1 MFEVY
6 DFSLKA
12 KGQYLYHL
20 YYFFHLNVSSK
31 TMKFPGKRKSKHYFP
46 VNARDP
52 LLQPAQTENEVSTS
66 YIVGIDQTLVDIEA
80 KVDESFIARY
90 GLSQGHS
97 LVIEDDI
104 AENLYQELTANGLI
118 THEFAGGTIGNTLH
132 NYSVLADDRSILLG
146 TMCSNIKIGSYA
158 YRYLCNTSSRTDL
171 NYLQAVDGA
180 IGRCFTLISD
190 NGERTFAISPGQM
203 NQLRPESIPEDVIA
217 GASALVLTAY
227 LVRCKPDEPMPAAT
241 MQAISY
247 AKKHDVPVVMTLGT
261 KYVIA
266 DNPQWWR
273 DFLNEHVSIL
283 AMNEDEAYEL
293 TGLNDPLMA
302 SDMALNWVDL
312 VLCTAG
318 PNGLY
323 MAGYTEEANK
333 RQTQHPLLPG
343 AIAEFNLYEFS
354 RAMRQEHCGH
364 PLRIYS
370 HIAPYMGG
378 PEKIMNTNGAGD
390 GALSAVLHDI
400 AANGYHRNNVPN
412 SSKHVRSYLSYSSL
426 AQVCKYA
433 NRVSYQVLNQ
443 HSPRLTRG
451 LPEREDSLEESYWE
465 R

>member
-1 MFEVY
+1 
-6 DFSLKA
+6 
-12 KGQYLYHL
+12 
-20 YYFFHLNVSSK
+20 
-31 TMKFPGKRKSKHYFP
+31 MKFPGKRKSKHYFP

-52 LLQPAQTENEVSTS
+52 LLQQTQVQAENEVSTS

-80 KVDESFIARY
+80 KVDEGFIQRY

-97 LVIEDDI
+97 LVIEDDV
-104 AENLYQELTANGLI
+104 AEALYQELTSNGLI

-132 NYSVLADDRSILLG
+132 NYSVLADDRSVLLG

-180 IGRCFTLISD
+180 IGRCFTLITE

-203 NQLRPESIPEDVIA
+203 NQLRPGSIPEEVIA

-227 LVRCKPDEPMPAAT
+227 LVRCKPGEPMPDAT
-241 MQAISY
+241 MQAIAY
-247 AKKHDVPVVMTLGT
+247 AKKYHVPVVLTLGT

-273 DFLNEHVSIL
+273 DFLKENVSIL
-283 AMNEDEAYEL
+283 AMNEDEALEL
-293 TGLNDPLMA
+293 TGISDPLMA
-302 SDMALNWVDL
+302 ADMALDWVDL

-323 MAGYTEEANK
+323 MAGYTEEAGK

-343 AIAEFNLYEFS
+343 TVAEFNMYEFS
-354 RAMRQEHCGH
+354 RAMRKEHCDT
-364 PLRIYS
+364 PFKIYS

>member
-1 MFEVY
+1 
-6 DFSLKA
+6 
-12 KGQYLYHL
+12 
-20 YYFFHLNVSSK
+20 
-31 TMKFPGKRKSKHYFP
+31 MKFPGKRKSKHYFP

-52 LLQPAQTENEVSTS
+52 LLQPAQAENEVSTS

-80 KVDESFIARY
+80 KVDEDFITRY

-97 LVIEDDI
+97 LVIEDDV
-104 AENLYQELTANGLI
+104 AERLYQELTLNGLI

-180 IGRCFTLISD
+180 IGRCFTLITD

-203 NQLRPESIPEDVIA
+203 NQLRPASIPEEVIA

-227 LVRCKPDEPMPAAT
+227 LVRCKSGEPMPDAT

-247 AKKHDVPVVMTLGT
+247 AKRHNVPVVMTLGT

-273 DFLNEHVSIL
+273 DFLSDHVSIL

-354 RAMRQEHCGH
+354 RAMRKECCDN

-443 HSPRLTRG
+443 HSPRLTRD